1 MASKPLCL
9 VSAGHQARRRETNHR
24 NGINFLK
31 FEFFRVLTNTVLILF
46 QVLKR
51 FFMSIQS
58 TNQTQNQRANRNSNS
73 NRNKNWTGPK
83 RQSNFQPMAP
93 LPSAGKYDL
102 VDYEDSDLISRQK
115 KGKSG
120 IFRKS

>member
-24 NGINFLK
+24 NNGINFSK
-31 FEFFRVLTNTVLILF
+31 FEFFRVLTNTG
-46 QVLKR
+46 
-51 FFMSIQS
+51 FFISFKS

-102 VDYEDSDLISRQK
+102 VDYEDSDLISRKK

-120 IFRKS
+120 IFRIS